1 MALERYAQFLQR
13 YLTLLWACLVVVLVM
28 AAAFRVRLPLYTAKS
43 TIYIGGRRE
52 NPVAPAY
59 DGSRTALLP
68 AHSYPQL
75 VSNVQVSSKVV
86 ACLGPGE
93 FPELVEK
100 QITAQNML
108 DSIVLN
114 AAVTESSPTEAA
126 RIANTVHDIFK
137 SLVEQ
142 LKTMRNTCVDVGE
155 ELMVQRATAS
165 AKPSL
170 LSLPKMLALGLA
182 AGLLGTGAATARQE
196 KIRVQA
202 SRTSANDIPA
212 NPLENCAKGTSIT
225 RRASI
230 D

>member
-13 YLTLLWACLVVVLVM
+13 YLTLLWACLVVVVVM
-28 AAAFRVRLPLYTAKS
+28 AAAFRVRLPSYTAKS

-59 DGSRTALLP
+59 GGSRTALLP
-68 AHSYPQL
+68 AHSYLQL

-100 QITAQNML
+100 RITAQNML

-126 RIANTVHDIFK
+126 RIANTVHDTFK

-142 LKTMRNTCVDVGE
+142 LKTMRNTGVDVGE

-170 LSLPKMLALGLA
+170 FSLPKTLALGLA

-196 KIRVQA
+196 NPRWPLILSSTRKAITKPA
-202 SRTSANDIPA
+202 SRCTAFM
-212 NPLENCAKGTSIT
+212 
-225 RRASI
+225 
-230 D
+230 